1 MSNSTTV
8 ISLKNIVKV
17 YQKYSNKHRFN
28 TLKSAFIEGSIFHDF
43 KPENVFL
50 AVNNV
55 SLDIKKGK
63 TIGIIGENGSGK
75 STLLKI
81 IAGIIRPNQ
90 GTVKTKGRI
99 SALIELGAG
108 FHPEIS
114 GRENIFINGIIL
126 GLTKKEIK
134 DRYEQIVKF
143 AELEDF
149 IEQPVKTYS
158 SGMFMRLGFSVA
170 INVNPD
176 ILIVDEV
183 LAVGDASFVPKCLDK
198 INEFKRNGKT
208 IVFVSHDLE
217 TVARITDE
225 TIWME
230 KGKIVMR
237 GYPRQVVDAY
247 LQSISE
253 KEETK
258 HKKDK
263 SDRKYP
269 VDNNRW
275 GDRSVEIKSVK
286 FKNTKG
292 VEKFIYSPEEGV
304 IIEMEIEA
312 KEEKDD
318 FGFGIG
324 ILNGEG
330 NVVYGT
336 NTFIERLM
344 GKRLKKG
351 FHKISFKI
359 PSLKLTNGF
368 YFIDVAAHSKEGTPY
383 DYHHL
388 LHKIRIDSSIN
399 DVGVYRP
406 EHKWEFDNGIEFKNI

>member
-1 MSNSTTV
+1 MSNSTV
-8 ISLKNIVKV
+8 ISLRNIVKA
-17 YQKYSNKHRFN
+17 YQKYSSKHRFN
-28 TLKSAFIEGSIFHDF
+28 TLKSAFIDGSIFRDF
-43 KPENVFL
+43 KPEDVYL

-55 SLDIKKGK
+55 SLDIKKGQ

-75 STLLKI
+75 STILKI

-134 DRYEQIVKF
+134 ERYEQIVKF

-230 KGKIVMR
+230 KGKVVMR
-237 GYPRQVVDAY
+237 GYPRQVVDSY
-247 LQSISE
+247 LQAISE
-253 KEETK
+253 KEENK

-263 SDRKYP
+263 SDTKYP

-275 GDRSVEIKSVK
+275 GDRSVEITSVILK
-286 FKNTKG
+286 DMKG
-292 VEKFIYSPEEGV
+292 KERYIYSPEEG
-304 IIEMEIEA
+304 ISIEMEIKA
-312 KEEKDD
+312 KENKDD

-336 NTFIERLM
+336 NTFIEKLM
-344 GKRLKKG
+344 GKKLKRG
-351 FHKISFKI
+351 SHKISFKI
-359 PSLKLTNGF
+359 PSLKLVNGF
-368 YFIDVAAHSKEGTPY
+368 YFIDVAVHSKEGTPY

-388 LHKIRIDSSIN
+388 LHKFRIDSNIN

-406 EHKWEFDNGIEFKNI
+406 DHEWKFDEGIEFKKI